1 MIRWGIWGTGR
12 QAHELA
18 LDFIHV
24 PGAVLH
30 AVSSRSAGRAL
41 AFAQRHRIAVHY
53 EGLSALLTSPEIDI
67 IYVASPNERHLE
79 DCLACIDAGKAIVCE
94 KPFALNA
101 GQSERVIAKARQRG
115 VFCME
120 AMWTRFVPAIREAKR
135 IVESGELGRI
145 ERVEGDFAYASR
157 PDPDDW
163 RFGPT
168 AGALL
173 DRGVYLVSLTQFLLG
188 TPVMVHGAARLG
200 GCGVDEQSSYQLC
213 YPDGATAHLWASMT
227 ATGRNEFVITG
238 THGALRLHAP
248 FYRAHRV
255 NLRIEAPAEL
265 IQSKPQGLAPTF
277 KDRLRDASIVKM
289 LGRHID
295 LIRNARIAIAADTFM
310 FPGNGYQ
317 FEMQEAT
324 RCVQSGALESTV
336 MPLDDTLA
344 VMRTIDRLRAH
355 WAEYPATAS
364 TP

>member
-1 MIRWGIWGTGR
+1 LIRWGIWGTGR

-18 LDFIHV
+18 LDFVHV

-30 AVSSRSAGRAL
+30 AAASRSADRAF
-41 AFAQRHRIAVHY
+41 AFAQRHRIALHY
-53 EGLSALLTSPEIDI
+53 EGLAALLATSEIDI
-67 IYVASPNERHLE
+67 VYVVSPNGRHLE
-79 DCLACIDAGKAIVCE
+79 DCLACIDAGKAVVCE

-101 GQSERVIAKARQRG
+101 AQTERIIATARQRG

-120 AMWTRFVPAIREAKR
+120 AMWTRFVPAVREAKR
-135 IVESGELGRI
+135 LVESGRLGRI
-145 ERVEGDFAYASR
+145 ERIEGDFAYASR
-157 PDPDDW
+157 PDPADW

-188 TPVMVHGAARLG
+188 TPAMVHGTARLG
-200 GCGVDEQSSYQLC
+200 GAGVDEHSSYQLC
-213 YPDGATAHLWASMT
+213 YTDGATAHLWASMT

-238 THGALRLHAP
+238 TQGALRLHAP

-255 NLRIEAPAEL
+255 NLRIEAPADPL
-265 IQSKPQGLAPTF
+265 RPKPPSLVPTF
-277 KDRLRDASIVKM
+277 KDRLRDASIVKTM
-289 LGRHID
+289 GRRFD
-295 LIRNARIAIAADTFM
+295 LIRNGRVAIAADTFM

-317 FEMQEAT
+317 FELQEAT
-324 RCVQSGALESTV
+324 RCVQSGALESKV

-355 WAEYPATAS
+355 WADYPATSS